1 MLDNQTRRE
10 LLSKARQSGFP
21 GSILDVFTAYEQGK
35 DLIGEFQQQQ
45 QQQQSQQMSDM
56 AAQQAGMMPPG
67 QQPLPQEMPQAPAG
81 PPPGLQGQSLP
92 SPEPPANPNLV
103 DSTQQQP
110 VGMATN
116 AKGSSG
122 GQVIMAN
129 GGFVEKFTEDQYN
142 KFSTHFPFS
151 KEQRGSIAHNATV
164 ENPDLTM
171 VRPKKYVFGGLK
183 YAVGGFEGDPL
194 KRANVAT
201 AQDSALIA
209 GQANQV
215 LNFYKKEGYGISPK
229 EPLSLGSNWANDLKP
244 NNPNENRIFLNTRV
258 IKDGQLTPSRIST
271 KDYYKDLGNHKFK
284 QRELQTGTINIDAPM
299 QLYDDRI
306 KPQYGVTFGKDLS
319 SPTRTLADA
328 ATVWGY
334 DKLAVTP
341 WSQLT
346 ETQKIKRLQQ
356 YGGSGTPYKDKASIT
371 NAIKELKNPVPA
383 RLDMKEATGF
393 PIPQV
398 DIKPQIT
405 SLPIPQTTK
414 QRVTINT
421 GQGDKVRVQDIKTK
435 RFLGWEDPSGETLD
449 FEEYKPT
456 GNATEDFPEMRRI
469 KTPSFAKGGFA
480 TDPPAYTLPTL
491 EVKAT
496 RNNPVPKMLEPGFN
510 DELAYS
516 EAKNKLMLR
525 QQLEA
530 AQARFMGGENILD
543 AIKDQDLAGQAFQT
557 MLEKYPNDKRLTSKE
572 TTRGK
577 AAGSFLIQKAIERYL
592 GKKLPLISNNQN
604 YQYAIEGIKRGN
616 NMVSPIFE
624 IRQFQDAE
632 RDAQNQYSNYTEEL
646 QNKVDTYEKAH
657 GTYQPGLF
665 ERMRKTNFKFEA
677 GGKKIIKKRR

>member
-10 LLSKARQSGFP
+10 LLTKARQSGFP

-45 QQQQSQQMSDM
+45 QQQQSQQMSNM
-56 AAQQAGMMPPG
+56 AAQQAGMMAPG

-92 SPEPPANPNLV
+92 SSEPPANPNLV

-194 KRANVAT
+194 KKGNITTAADSKYVAT
-201 AQDSALIA
+201 
-209 GQANQV
+209 GANTTH
-215 LNFYKKEGYGISPK
+215 NFYKKNGYVVV
-229 EPLSLGSNWANDLKP
+229 PLEETSSFAGGAIDD
-244 NNPNENRIFLNTRV
+244 FF
-258 IKDGQLTPSRIST
+258 GQLKYSRDNYNAFDATKVGSLQGERLPY
-271 KDYYKDLGNHKFK
+271 KDYTNYKPGNHRFE
-284 QRELQTGTINIDAPM
+284 QRETAIGIINDKAPRSK
-299 QLYDDRI
+299 YDDRI
-306 KPQYGVTFGKDLS
+306 SPQKITTYSNYDIGDVAQV
-319 SPTRTLADA
+319 PT
-328 ATVWGY
+328 Y

-341 WSQLT
+341 WGELT
-346 ETQKIKRLQQ
+346 DDQKIKRLQQ

-393 PIPQV
+393 PMPQV

-480 TDPPAYTLPTL
+480 TDPPSYTLPTL

-496 RNNPVPKMLEPGFN
+496 RNAPVPKMLEPGFN
-510 DELAYS
+510 DELAYL
-516 EAKNKLMLR
+516 EAKNKLRLR
-525 QQLEA
+525 QELEG
-530 AQARFMGGENILD
+530 AQARIAGVEGPYNQYVDSRKSGE
-543 AIKDQDLAGQAFQT
+543 AFSQ
-557 MLEKYPNDKRLTSKE
+557 MMQKYPNDKRLTTKELTRSQEAGKYVLEEGLEKLFFKRFGFVPGSSVVWDAVDIPGDYKQITENVSKADSE
-572 TTRGK
+572 YG
-577 AAGSFLIQKAIERYL
+577 
-592 GKKLPLISNNQN
+592 
-604 YQYAIEGIKRGN
+604 
-616 NMVSPIFE
+616 
-624 IRQFQDAE
+624 
-632 RDAQNQYSNYTEEL
+632 NYTQEL
-646 QNKVDTYEKAH
+646 QDKVDTYEKAH

-665 ERMRKTNFKFEA
+665 ERMKKTHFKFA
-677 GGKKIIKKRR
+677 TGGKKVIKKRK